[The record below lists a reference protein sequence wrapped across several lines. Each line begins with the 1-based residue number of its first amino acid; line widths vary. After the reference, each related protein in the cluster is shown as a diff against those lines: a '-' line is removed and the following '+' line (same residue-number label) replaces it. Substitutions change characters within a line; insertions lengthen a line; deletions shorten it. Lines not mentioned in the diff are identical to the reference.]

1 MGLFVYAGEVQAA
14 GKQYHGQGSI
24 KRYLTDLL
32 LREDNVHVSFGE
44 LTVNKA
50 QVDFPLRLTSD
61 QRTLDL
67 DLELHFEGPQV
78 KSMLVHT
85 RKELEAAS
93 QVSDLGA
100 SPNGPKWETDDGRV
114 VQKIWQETD
123 CFAIGNTFLL
133 EKMEITT
140 DRFITIIDQ
149 NVWDLY
155 GEKIQAWCDH
165 NGLKHES
172 IIAPGNED
180 QKTMENMM
188 YMLDGLKEIDP
199 LRRSEPILAIGGG
212 VLTDVAG
219 FAAATWRRGIPW

>member
-1 MGLFVYAGEVQAA
+1 MVASRWDVLEIPSQDELEVKALTMEWQQAVLTATHEDKRRIDEVVGLFVYAGEVQAA

-133 EKMEITT
+133 EK
-140 DRFITIIDQ
+140 
-149 NVWDLY
+149 
-155 GEKIQAWCDH
+155 
-165 NGLKHES
+165 NGNHHR
-172 IIAPGNED
+172 
-180 QKTMENMM
+180 
-188 YMLDGLKEIDP
+188 P
-199 LRRSEPILAIGGG
+199 LHHHYRSERLGS
-212 VLTDVAG
+212 L
-219 FAAATWRRGIPW
+219 W